1 MFITLSKGFRE
12 RLFHAL
18 VEFDSYSVQEQG
30 AEKTD
35 ECVEACKVG
44 NKCFK

>member
-30 AEKTD
+30 AEK
-35 ECVEACKVG
+35 
-44 NKCFK
+44 NR